1 MENVELQFIN
11 PVSIFWLLE
20 LLDFEKHVS
29 RLQIA
34 NSQDAG
40 ERLFEVLKN
49 TITEGKVNV
58 CLFFID
64 WLIDRLIDR
73 LVAYLIDWLIDW
85 FNKTNEWLVIL
96 ESSLNLQ

>member
-1 MENVELQFIN
+1 MENIEFQFIN

-20 LLDFEKHVS
+20 LSDFEKHVS

-58 CLFFID
+58 CLFLID

-73 LVAYLIDWLIDW
+73 LVAWLIDWLVDW
-85 FNKTNEWLVIL
+85 FNKTNEWIVIL

>member
-20 LLDFEKHVS
+20 LSDFEKHVS

-40 ERLFEVLKN
+40 KRLFEVLKN

-58 CLFFID
+58 CLFLID
-64 WLIDRLIDR
+64 WLIDRLIDW
-73 LVAYLIDWLIDW
+73 LVAYLIDWLIDSIKEM
-85 FNKTNEWLVIL
+85 ND
-96 ESSLNLQ
+96 SSY

>member
-1 MENVELQFIN
+1 MENIELQFIN
-11 PVSIFWLLE
+11 PVSISWLLE
-20 LLDFEKHVS
+20 LSDFEKHVS

-40 ERLFEVLKN
+40 KRLFEVLKN

-58 CLFFID
+58 CLFLID

-73 LVAYLIDWLIDW
+73 LVAWLIDWLVDW
-85 FNKTNEWLVIL
+85 LNKTNEWIVIL